1 MADVDATFEQD
12 IFDLAERQRVTD
24 VHHHR
29 ETDDLGR
36 TVETAERISH
46 PERLCGSL
54 GQLKPDYSDTAL
66 SSIRE
71 LAWKSA
77 A

>member
-54 GQLKPDYSDTAL
+54 GQLKPDCSDTAL

>member
-29 ETDDLGR
+29 KTDDLGR

-46 PERLCGSL
+46 PKRLWGRAMR
-54 GQLKPDYSDTAL
+54 LK
-66 SSIRE
+66 
-71 LAWKSA
+71 A